1 MSERYWEARWRDEH
15 AEVERLRAYSRAQA
29 DDIMTLGQQV
39 GKLEA
44 EVERLRNENH
54 RLRVFAG
61 WCNSPSF
68 DYPELHQ
75 RAESALTGGKG

>member
-1 MSERYWEARWRDEH
+1 MSLTCNHELHEMETAIADGVCPLCQMAFCLQIN
-15 AEVERLRAYSRAQA
+15 AE
-29 DDIMTLGQQV
+29 I
-39 GKLEA
+39 
-44 EVERLRNENH
+44 ERLRNENH